1 MTQFQKVTSKARLA
15 CTAGLF
21 VMCVPVLVLAQ
32 SSEDLSRCGSIEDDA
47 KRVACYDEI
56 SGRQSTAKDVTM
68 EAAPSSSAPAA
79 AESEEYAPLTADVGA
94 ESLDTKDEVDKDEPV
109 RGHITSCR
117 KDSLNDYFFYFDN
130 GQVWKEKSDA
140 RLHYKDCDFSVTI
153 SRDFFGYKMQIDGE
167 KGRIRISRVR

>member
-1 MTQFQKVTSKARLA
+1 MTQFQKVTSKARLS
-15 CTAGLF
+15 CTASLF
-21 VMCVPVLVLAQ
+21 VMCAPVLVLAQ

-94 ESLDTKDEVDKDEPV
+94 EGLDGADKDKPV
-109 RGHITSCR
+109 RGHVTSCR
-117 KDSLNDYFFYFDN
+117 KDSFNDYFFYFDN
-130 GQVWKEKSDA
+130 GQVWKQKSDG
-140 RLHYKDCDFSVTI
+140 RLYYKECDFSVTI

>member
-1 MTQFQKVTSKARLA
+1 MTQFQKVTSRARLS
-15 CTAGLF
+15 CTASLF
-21 VMCVPVLVLAQ
+21 VMCAPVLVLAQ

-56 SGRQSTAKDVTM
+56 AGRQSTVKDVTT
-68 EAAPSSSAPAA
+68 EAVPASSEPAA
-79 AESEEYAPLTADVGA
+79 AESKEYAPLTADVGA
-94 ESLDTKDEVDKDEPV
+94 ESLDKKDEVDKDEPV

-140 RLHYKDCDFSVTI
+140 RLHYKECDFSVTI

-167 KGRIRISRVR
+167 KGRIRISRVK

>member
-1 MTQFQKVTSKARLA
+1 MTQFQKVTSKARLS
-15 CTAGLF
+15 CTASLF
-21 VMCVPVLVLAQ
+21 VMCAPVLVLAQ

-94 ESLDTKDEVDKDEPV
+94 ESLDGADKDKPV
-109 RGHITSCR
+109 RGHVTSCR
-117 KDSLNDYFFYFDN
+117 KDSFNDYFFYFDN
-130 GQVWKEKSDA
+130 GQVWKQRNAGGWSSEVPFEAEIKKGLMSSFFLVNEGGKS
-140 RLHYKDCDFSVTI
+140 T
-153 SRDFFGYKMQIDGE
+153 
-167 KGRIRISRVR
+167 RVKRVK

>member
-1 MTQFQKVTSKARLA
+1 MTQFQKVTSKARLS
-15 CTAGLF
+15 CTASLF
-21 VMCVPVLVLAQ
+21 VMCAPVLVLAQ

-94 ESLDTKDEVDKDEPV
+94 ESLDGADKDKPV
-109 RGHITSCR
+109 RGHVTSCR

-140 RLHYKDCDFSVTI
+140 RLHYKECDFSVTI

-167 KGRIRISRVR
+167 KGRIRISRVK